1 MNVQAPENQHP
12 QANDSRRRNDGV
24 DHLILRELNPH
35 VVIDHVE
42 AGQADQATL
51 TIMTF
56 GSVREFCP
64 KCQQGSLK
72 LVLRQASVRM
82 AHLFCAE
89 CESCFD
95 AQYADG
101 EPALTI

>member
-1 MNVQAPENQHP
+1 MSFQSPESQQP
-12 QANDSRRRNDGV
+12 PSSSRRRNDCAG
-24 DHLILRELNPH
+24 DLILRELNPH

-42 AGQADQATL
+42 AEQAAL

-56 GSVREFCP
+56 GSVRECCP
-64 KCQQGSLK
+64 KCQQGLK
-72 LVLRQASVRM
+72 LVLRQTSVRM